1 MAKFIPIDKMKKLRE
16 ASKTGDE
23 RAKKILA
30 MQMDGKED
38 FGPLMDEYFTP
49 APQPVVEE
57 QPATGNSK
65 LEEFLKFNGVTKDSP
80 DYQSYVDEFNK
91 ETGGVTEP
99 TEPKPEDDLKE
110 IIKKR
115 IKEEIDAIASYSK
128 GVSEVMALENVDEG
142 LKRKIISRF
151 KEIDADE
158 EQHRSELMGLLQ
170 MCDSKPEENNDE
182 TI

>member
-49 APQPVVEE
+49 APQPAVEE
-57 QPATGNSK
+57 QPATGNNK
-65 LEEFLKFNGVTKDSP
+65 LEEFLKFNNITKDSP

-91 ETGGVTEP
+91 ETGDQVE
-99 TEPKPEDDLKE
+99 EKPENGLKE

-142 LKRKIISRF
+142 LKRKVISRF
-151 KEIDADE
+151 KEIDTDE
-158 EQHRSELMGLLQ
+158 EQHRSELIELLA
-170 MCDSKPEENNDE
+170 MCDSQPEENNDE